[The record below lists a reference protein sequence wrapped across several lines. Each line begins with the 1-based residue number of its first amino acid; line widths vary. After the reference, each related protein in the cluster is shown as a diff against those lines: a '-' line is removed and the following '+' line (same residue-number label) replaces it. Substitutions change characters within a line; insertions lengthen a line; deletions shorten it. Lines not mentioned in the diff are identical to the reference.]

1 MGKTAATSKASRK
14 NQTTIPARVR
24 KALKV
29 AKGDTLLWTING
41 DEVSIQVMR
50 KVPVDFTKTSELSLL
65 EWTDTEAEPSSDP
78 VLGA

>member
-1 MGKTAATSKASRK
+1 MGKTSATSKASRK

-41 DEVSIQVMR
+41 DEVSIR
-50 KVPVDFTKTSELSLL
+50 IISKVNIDWKKTPEMSLL
-65 EWTDTEAEPSSDP
+65 EWTPEEEKEAG
-78 VLGA
+78 L

>member
-41 DEVSIQVMR
+41 DEVSIR
-50 KVPVDFTKTSELSLL
+50 ILNKVNIDWKKTSELSLL
-65 EWTDTEAEPSSDP
+65 EWSPEKDEEVS
-78 VLGA
+78 L